1 MPASEARQHAESAS
15 TAAMKI
21 LVVDDHSLITDA
33 LSVLFMDLDPSA
45 EVITTRT
52 AEGALKIQ
60 EEQPEL
66 DLVVLDLGIPGVQG
80 TALLEAMVAKSPE
93 MKILVLSGNQDQR
106 NVMRVLQLGAAGFV
120 PKSMAS
126 DTLLSAVKFVLSGG
140 VYIPADLLEE
150 VNRAGIFGNSERV
163 RDHDA
168 GRVELTERQEQVLQ
182 LLARGAPIKII
193 CRELGLSEGTVKTHV
208 TAIYRAFG
216 ASNRTEALLAARRHG
231 YDIG

>member
-1 MPASEARQHAESAS
+1 
-15 TAAMKI
+15 MKI

-33 LSVLFMDLDPSA
+33 LSVLFLDLDPEA

-52 AEGALKIQ
+52 AESALALQ
-60 EEQPEL
+60 QQHSDL
-66 DLVVLDLGIPGVQG
+66 DLVVLDLGMPGVSG
-80 TALLEAMVAKSPE
+80 TSLLEAMVAQAPE
-93 MKILVLSGNQDQR
+93 MKILVLSGQQDPR

-126 DTLLSAVKFVLSGG
+126 ETLLSAVKFVLSGG
-140 VYIPADLLEE
+140 VYIPADLLDE
-150 VNRAGIFGNSERV
+150 VNRANMMAAPDRPREPG
-163 RDHDA
+163 A
-168 GRVELTERQEQVLQ
+168 GRIELTERQEQVLQ

-216 ASNRTEALLAARRHG
+216 ASNRTEALLAARRQG

>member
-1 MPASEARQHAESAS
+1 
-15 TAAMKI
+15 MKI

-33 LSVLFMDLDPSA
+33 LSVLFLDLDPAA
-45 EVITTRT
+45 EVLTTRT
-52 AEGALKIQ
+52 AEGGMDLLEKN
-60 EEQPEL
+60 PDL
-66 DLVVLDLGIPGVQG
+66 DLVVLDLGMPGVSG
-80 TALLEAMVAKSPE
+80 TSLLESMVAHSPE
-93 MKILVLSGNQDQR
+93 MKILVLSGQQDPR

-126 DTLLSAVKFVLSGG
+126 DTLLAAVKFVLSGG

-150 VNRAGIFGNSERV
+150 VNRVAMIGTPERPREAG
-163 RDHDA
+163 A
-168 GRVELTERQEQVLQ
+168 TRVELTERQEQVLH

-208 TAIYRAFG
+208 TAIYRAFN

-231 YDIG
+231 YDVG

>member
-1 MPASEARQHAESAS
+1 MRPLPPNH
-15 TAAMKI
+15 MKI

-33 LSVLFMDLDPSA
+33 LSVLFLDLDPA
-45 EVITTRT
+45 TEVLTTRT
-52 AEGALKIQ
+52 AEGAMEMLNLH
-60 EEQPEL
+60 PDL
-66 DLVVLDLGIPGVQG
+66 DLVVLDLGMPGVSG
-80 TALLEAMVAKSPE
+80 TSLLESMVAHSPE
-93 MKILVLSGNQDQR
+93 LKILVLSGQQDPR

-126 DTLLSAVKFVLSGG
+126 DTLLAAVKFVLSGG
-140 VYIPADLLEE
+140 VYIPADLLDE
-150 VNRAGIFGNSERV
+150 VNRVAMIGSAERTREGNG
-163 RDHDA
+163 

-208 TAIYRAFG
+208 TAIYRAFN

-231 YDIG
+231 YDVG

>member
-1 MPASEARQHAESAS
+1 
-15 TAAMKI
+15 MKI

-33 LSVLFMDLDPSA
+33 LSVLFLDLDPAA
-45 EVITTRT
+45 EVLTTRT
-52 AEGALKIQ
+52 AEGGMELLEKH
-60 EEQPEL
+60 PDL
-66 DLVVLDLGIPGVQG
+66 DLVVLDLGMPGVSG
-80 TALLEAMVAKSPE
+80 TSLLESMVAHSPE
-93 MKILVLSGNQDQR
+93 MKILVLSGQQDPR

-126 DTLLSAVKFVLSGG
+126 DTLLAAVKFVLSGG

-150 VNRAGIFGNSERV
+150 VNRVAMIGTPERPREAGTT
-163 RDHDA
+163 
-168 GRVELTERQEQVLQ
+168 RVELTERQEQVLH

-208 TAIYRAFG
+208 TAIYRAFN

-231 YDIG
+231 YDVG

>member
-1 MPASEARQHAESAS
+1 
-15 TAAMKI
+15 MKI

-33 LSVLFMDLDPSA
+33 LSVLFLDLDPAA
-45 EVITTRT
+45 EVLTTRT
-52 AEGALKIQ
+52 AEGGMELLEKN
-60 EEQPEL
+60 PDL
-66 DLVVLDLGIPGVQG
+66 DLIVLDLGMPGVSG
-80 TALLEAMVAKSPE
+80 TSLLESMVAHSPE
-93 MKILVLSGNQDQR
+93 MKILVLSGQQDPR

-126 DTLLSAVKFVLSGG
+126 DTLLAAVKFVLSGG

-150 VNRAGIFGNSERV
+150 VNRVAMIGTPERPREV
-163 RDHDA
+163 GA
-168 GRVELTERQEQVLQ
+168 TRVELTERQEQVLH

-208 TAIYRAFG
+208 TAIYRAFN

-231 YDIG
+231 YDVG

>member
-1 MPASEARQHAESAS
+1 
-15 TAAMKI
+15 MKI

-33 LSVLFMDLDPSA
+33 LSVLFLDLDPA
-45 EVITTRT
+45 TEVLTTRT
-52 AEGALKIQ
+52 AEGAMEMLNLH
-60 EEQPEL
+60 PDL
-66 DLVVLDLGIPGVQG
+66 DLVVLDLGMPGVSG
-80 TALLEAMVAKSPE
+80 TSLLESMVAHSPE
-93 MKILVLSGNQDQR
+93 LKILVLSGQQDPR

-126 DTLLSAVKFVLSGG
+126 DTLLAAVKFVLSGG
-140 VYIPADLLEE
+140 VYIPADLLDE
-150 VNRAGIFGNSERV
+150 VNRVAMIGSAERTREGNG
-163 RDHDA
+163 

-208 TAIYRAFG
+208 TAIYRAFN

-231 YDIG
+231 YDVG